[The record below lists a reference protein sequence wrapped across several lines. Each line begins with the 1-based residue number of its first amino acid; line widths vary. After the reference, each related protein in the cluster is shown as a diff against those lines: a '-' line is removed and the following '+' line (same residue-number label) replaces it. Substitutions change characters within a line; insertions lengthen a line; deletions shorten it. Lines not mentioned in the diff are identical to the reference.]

1 MNHLIERKKI
11 MSFEDFR
18 AGINRLAAEE
28 LDGADIEADIV
39 RLAAAAKVSS
49 SDVRAAITE
58 ALQDA

>member
-1 MNHLIERKKI
+1 
-11 MSFEDFR
+11 MSYEQFR

-28 LDGADIEADIV
+28 LDGADIETDIV

-49 SDVRAAITE
+49 ADVRAAVTE

>member
-1 MNHLIERKKI
+1 
-11 MSFEDFR
+11 MSYEQFR

-49 SDVRAAITE
+49 SDVRAAVTE